1 MKILFSPSE
10 GKSQGGNGVPVNQES
25 FFLPSLYETRLVPA
39 RRYREFVDSAS
50 TDELKKIFGT
60 KDDRVVARFKKEIFS
75 LPTQKAVERYVG
87 VAYDYLRYGSLD
99 ENAQRYIDKNV
110 IIFSNIFGPVKAGDM
125 IPEYKFKQGSKL
137 PDFSI
142 ESYYKEHFTPALDA
156 YLQDDIIDLRA
167 GFYEKFY
174 TIKAPYLTFK
184 FLKEGKVV
192 SHWAKA
198 YRGIILKTLAQ
209 KGIDTIDRFMKTPV
223 PGLNLVDIKTIK
235 NKTEI
240 LFEITEA

>member
-10 GKSQGGNGVPVNQES
+10 GKSQGGNGAPVNQES
-25 FFLPSLYETRLVPA
+25 FFLQSLYETRLIPV
-39 RRYREFVDSAS
+39 REYQAFVDSAS

-60 KDDRVVARFKKEIFS
+60 KDDQVVDRFKKDIFS

-87 VAYDYLRYGSLD
+87 VAYDYLQYDSLD
-99 ENAQRYIDKNV
+99 AQAQHYIDENV
-110 IIFSNIFGPVKAGDM
+110 IIFSNIFGPIKAGDM

-142 ESYYKEHFTPALDA
+142 ENYFKEHFTPALDA
-156 YLQDDIIDLRA
+156 YLQHDIIDLRA

-209 KGIDTIDRFMKTPV
+209 KGIDTIDQFMKTPV
-223 PGLNLVDIKTIK
+223 PGLNLIDIKTIK

-240 LFEITEA
+240 LFEIEDS

>member
-10 GKSQGGNGVPVNQES
+10 GKTAGGSGSPLNPES
-25 FFLPSLYETRLVPA
+25 FIFASLYETRIVPA
-39 RRYREFVDSAS
+39 RHYQSFIDRAS
-50 TDELKKIFGT
+50 MDELKSIFGT
-60 KDDRVVARFKKEIFS
+60 KDEKIVARYQNDIFT
-75 LPTQKAVERYVG
+75 LPTKKAMERYEG
-87 VAYDYLRYGSLD
+87 VAYDYLRYTAL
-99 ENAQRYIDKNV
+99 EPAAQAYIDTNV
-110 IIFSNIFGPVKAGDM
+110 IIFSNIFGPIGAGDM

-137 PDFSI
+137 PDIPI
-142 ESYYKEHFTPALDA
+142 ESYFKAHFTQTLDA

-198 YRGIILKTLAQ
+198 YRGIILKTLAE
-209 KGIDTIDRFMKTPV
+209 KGIETVDQFMKTPV
-223 PGLNLVDIKTIK
+223 PGLNLIDIKKVK

-240 LFEITEA
+240 LFEITEG